1 MKLIASDLDGTLLN
15 EIGQVSENNAAAIK
29 KAVDQGIHFVV
40 ATGRS
45 WDSASKPLQAAGIT
59 SPVISLNGATIYDE
73 DGELLHEVKMNRDVA
88 KEVLSVCREA
98 EMYLEFFTNKGI
110 YSASREYFVEVL
122 VDIMKSAN
130 PNLTEE
136 EIRANAHLRF
146 QNEPVEF
153 IDDYDLIFEMDDVV
167 IYKILGFSLKPE
179 KLAGVRASL
188 GKEKE
193 LVITSSGDI
202 NLEFNHPQAQ
212 KGVALKNLA
221 DRLNIPMEDIV
232 AVGDNWN
239 DVSMLQAAGKG
250 IAMGN
255 ASDEIKQLA
264 DGVTKS
270 NIEDGVAA
278 LIESILIGK
287 N

>member
-29 KAVDQGIHFVV
+29 KAVDQGIRFVV

-221 DRLNIPMEDIV
+221 DRLNIPKEDIV

-278 LIESILIGK
+278 LIESILIEK

>member
-278 LIESILIGK
+278 LIESILIEK

>member
-29 KAVDQGIHFVV
+29 KAVDQGIRFVV

-278 LIESILIGK
+278 LIESILIEK